1 MDLNLQQLSKLES
14 IAQLFRELFKNVEVR
29 TRDANSGGQGGRPAP
44 LPSRSHSIPM
54 HFPLDLHAI

>member
-29 TRDANSGGQGGRPAP
+29 TGDANSGGPGGPP
-44 LPSRSHSIPM
+44 G
-54 HFPLDLHAI
+54 PLDLAIV